1 MIKLYKTQHEYDTD
15 EFVNGASSIGAGIT
29 VAFSGGKLVVETAQ
43 PQFVTL
49 EACDASE
56 GRCLVHRIRED
67 ELYSTLLSADGS
79 ALNVGDK
86 VTINASGYATATTT
100 GGIFEIEEFK
110 TATQASGDVVVGK
123 FVL

>member
-15 EFVNGASSIGAGIT
+15 EFVNGASSIGVGIT
-29 VAFSGGKLVVETAQ
+29 VAFSGGKLVVETSK

-56 GRCLVHRIRED
+56 DRCLVHRIRED

-86 VTINASGYATATTT
+86 VTVTASGYATATTT
-100 GGIFEIEEFK
+100 SGIFEIEEFK
-110 TATQASGDVVVGK
+110 TAAKASGDVVVGK